1 MAALRALRLAVAA
14 ALAAGQSTW
23 DGEGPGPNAPTIYD
37 ITFQQ
42 GSPLGS
48 QRLALRGSGY
58 TTNFHAGSNTVEL
71 GSDEQGW
78 TTCVVVEGACTVDC
92 GSASRIVCDT
102 EPFSPALGGIED
114 VWAAGLQVRV
124 KVCRSACDSWEPDIA
139 EAWAP
144 MSFDFTPARNSP
156 TNPTLLGVFPRQ
168 LSAEGALALTG
179 SRFGTSL
186 ADFRVVYVGQGP
198 PPRGGN
204 VDTGVS
210 RLHAVCRPQM
220 LNYASRPAEEG
231 GQGERRRHV
240 SAEDNPPL
248 PITEDYYRCE
258 LGDFEAGSYNV
269 SVQLPQGLAWASP
282 EDAGLYSR
290 DSAGTKYQVQYFPT
304 VSGISPAQGS
314 LGGGTTVTIS
324 GRGFSTDE
332 HDVMIDLGSTQVWA
346 HEPAS
351 VVSR

>member
-1 MAALRALRLAVAA
+1 MV
-14 ALAAGQSTW
+14 
-23 DGEGPGPNAPTIYD
+23 
-37 ITFQQ
+37 
-42 GSPLGS
+42 
-48 QRLALRGSGY
+48 
-58 TTNFHAGSNTVEL
+58 
-71 GSDEQGW
+71 
-78 TTCVVVEGACTVDC
+78 
-92 GSASRIVCDT
+92 SA
-102 EPFSPALGGIED
+102 
-114 VWAAGLQVRV
+114 Q
-124 KVCRSACDSWEPDIA
+124 
-139 EAWAP
+139 
-144 MSFDFTPARNSP
+144 
-156 TNPTLLGVFPRQ
+156 
-168 LSAEGALALTG
+168 
-179 SRFGTSL
+179 
-186 ADFRVVYVGQGP
+186 
-198 PPRGGN
+198 RGGN

-290 DSAGTKYQVQYFPT
+290 DSAGTKYQVQYYPT

-332 HDVMIDLGSTQVWA
+332 HDVMIDLGSTQVRMDTRACKRRVSPGCVA
-346 HEPAS
+346 HAGGARCCS
-351 VVSR
+351 ARCRAARWRRSS

>member
-1 MAALRALRLAVAA
+1 MVLA
-14 ALAAGQSTW
+14 Q
-23 DGEGPGPNAPTIYD
+23 
-37 ITFQQ
+37 
-42 GSPLGS
+42 
-48 QRLALRGSGY
+48 
-58 TTNFHAGSNTVEL
+58 
-71 GSDEQGW
+71 
-78 TTCVVVEGACTVDC
+78 
-92 GSASRIVCDT
+92 
-102 EPFSPALGGIED
+102 
-114 VWAAGLQVRV
+114 
-124 KVCRSACDSWEPDIA
+124 
-139 EAWAP
+139 
-144 MSFDFTPARNSP
+144 
-156 TNPTLLGVFPRQ
+156 
-168 LSAEGALALTG
+168 
-179 SRFGTSL
+179 
-186 ADFRVVYVGQGP
+186 
-198 PPRGGN
+198 RGGN

-290 DSAGTKYQVQYFPT
+290 DSAGTKYQVQYYPT

-332 HDVMIDLGSTQVWA
+332 HDVMIDLGSTQVGTT
-346 HEPAS
+346 PC
-351 VVSR
+351 